1 MTGRAADRK
10 ERRRREGKE
19 RYRRTRKRGWVQ
31 TDRGGGGGLRSS
43 RQIMFQGWGRLHT
56 LGPLK
61 VTVHPLPCK
70 QRSS

>member
-31 TDRGGGGGLRSS
+31 TDRGGVEGSAPRDRLCFRAGGGYTHLD
-43 RQIMFQGWGRLHT
+43 H
-56 LGPLK
+56 
-61 VTVHPLPCK
+61 
-70 QRSS
+70 